1 MTYNIEFTSK
11 IEVNT
16 DPRRR
21 CYNGCHAKTEL
32 VDLPWSLL
40 ELEIPAERVEDRIK
54 FWREL
59 NDYAISRRGESAR
72 KEFRATPSSQ

>member
-1 MTYNIEFTSK
+1 MSYNIEFTSK

-21 CYNGCHAKTEL
+21 CYNGWHAKSEL

-40 ELEIPAERVEDRIK
+40 ELEVPAERVEGRIK

-59 NDYAISRRGESAR
+59 NDYAISQRGESAR